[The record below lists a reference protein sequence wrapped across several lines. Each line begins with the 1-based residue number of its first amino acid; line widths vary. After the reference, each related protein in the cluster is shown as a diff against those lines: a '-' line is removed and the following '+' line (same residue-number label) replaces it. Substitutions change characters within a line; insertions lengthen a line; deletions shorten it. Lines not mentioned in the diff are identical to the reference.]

1 MMHRRTLL
9 AAGLSLAL
17 AAACHQ
23 DELFTPLVPA
33 YTGGAL
39 FQRYVSMGNSIA
51 MGIQSGGIDD
61 SSQRVAYPVL
71 VAAVMGGNSF
81 YYPSLA
87 EPGCPPRYTN
97 VFTGARVGGGTS
109 TTCAFR
115 TNPLPPYVSNVAVTD
130 AHVLDLLQNG
140 PGAGTHSNGL
150 TQIVLGGRTQ
160 VQAMRAAHPTFVTLW
175 IGDNDVLGA
184 VLTVN
189 SGDSTLI
196 TPTASFQSDYRKVI
210 DSIKAAGAK
219 GLLIGVQNVTAIPYL
234 SSGQTYFA
242 IKNTPPSPFPTNFA
256 VGPNCAPRALGGQG
270 DSVLVPFPF
279 GLALIGQAQANPSTT
294 VTLACTEV
302 QTVQPAEFAKLAAT
316 VTAYNAYI
324 LAQAK
329 ADSADFGF
337 WDVNPTLDSVR
348 AVPGQVAPFPNT
360 SVACTGSPFGLA
372 FSCDGVHPSTAAHR
386 LIAKKVVQTI
396 NAWFGTAV
404 PAITP

>member
-87 EPGCPPRYTN
+87 EPGCPPRYIN

-196 TPTASFQSDYRKVI
+196 TPTASFQSDYRKVM

-337 WDVNPTLDSVR
+337 WDVNPQS
-348 AVPGQVAPFPNT
+348 AST
-360 SVACTGSPFGLA
+360 SARLAQGTGRS
-372 FSCDGVHPSTAAHR
+372 R
-386 LIAKKVVQTI
+386 KR
-396 NAWFGTAV
+396 
-404 PAITP
+404 